1 MAQDVIAIFDIGKTN
16 KKVLLFD
23 SSLEVVFQEEQ
34 EFEEIRDDDGFA
46 CDDIEKIEQWMHEA
60 VGRISERYNIKAINF
75 STYGATLAYLD
86 DNGKRLTHVYNYLKP
101 MPEGVL
107 DGFYER
113 YGGVEEFS
121 RQTASPALG
130 MLNSGLQVLWLK
142 KKKHGIF
149 ERINTILHFPQYL
162 SYCITRQKVSEYTSI
177 GCHTALWD
185 FDRMQYHRWVS
196 DEGVRLPEPVS
207 NSTVYDIQVNGKTCK
222 VGTGIHDSSASL
234 VPYLRGSGEPF
245 MLLSTGTWCI
255 NMNPFNDEPLTADQ
269 LRKDTLCY
277 MSVTQKQV
285 KSSRLFLG
293 HMHDV
298 NVKRMSAHFGVDHG
312 SYKNVKMNEAFL
324 PDGKYTFNPERLFF
338 KNSIPED
345 YIDRSLDLSR
355 FPSFD
360 EAYHQLVHD
369 LVSLTTESIQLII
382 PEKDNTKS
390 IYITG
395 GFARNEIFV
404 NQVALALPDKEV
416 YTSEIDNATA
426 LGAAIILWEAAFSKP
441 LIKLDLGLK
450 NCVPVHS

>member
-1 MAQDVIAIFDIGKTN
+1 MAQDVIAVIDIGKTN

-23 SSLEVVFQEEQ
+23 SSLEIVFQEEQ

-46 CDDIEKIEQWMHEA
+46 CDDIEKIEQWMHETID
-60 VGRISERYNIKAINF
+60 RISERYNIKAINF

-86 DNGKRLTHVYNYLKP
+86 DKGKRLTQVYNYLKP

-107 DGFYER
+107 EGFYER

-130 MLNSGLQVLWLK
+130 MLNSGLQILWLK
-142 KKKHGIF
+142 KKKHGVF
-149 ERINTILHFPQYL
+149 EKINTILHFPQYL
-162 SYCITRQKVSEYTSI
+162 SYCLTRQKVSEYTSI

-185 FDRMQYHRWVS
+185 FDRMQYHRWIS
-196 DEGVRLPEPVS
+196 DEGIRLPEPVS
-207 NSTVYDIQVNGKTCK
+207 NSMVFDVQINGKTCK

-234 VPYLRGSGEPF
+234 VPYLKGSREPF
-245 MLLSTGTWCI
+245 ILLSTGTWCI
-255 NMNPFNDEPLTADQ
+255 NMNPFNDEPLTEYQ
-269 LRKDTLCY
+269 LKKDTLCY
-277 MSVTQKQV
+277 MNVTQKQV

-293 HMHDV
+293 HMLDV
-298 NVKRMSAHFGVDHG
+298 NVKRISEHFGVDHD
-312 SYKNVKMNEAFL
+312 SYKKVKMNEAFL
-324 PDGKYTFNPERLFF
+324 SGGRYTFNPERLFF

-345 YIDRSLDLSR
+345 YIDRSSDLSR
-355 FPSFD
+355 FLSFD

-369 LVSLTTESIQLII
+369 LVSLTIESMQLII
-382 PEKDNTKS
+382 PGKDNTKS

-450 NCVPVHS
+450 NCVPVY